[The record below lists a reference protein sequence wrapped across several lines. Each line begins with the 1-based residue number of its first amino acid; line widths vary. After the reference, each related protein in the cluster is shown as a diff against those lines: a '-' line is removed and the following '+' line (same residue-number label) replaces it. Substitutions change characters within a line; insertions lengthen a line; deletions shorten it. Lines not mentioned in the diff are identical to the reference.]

1 MHHQNPSDQFLA
13 IMEFVP
19 ATQEEVKCHINETNG
34 AEILIAKMHQD
45 SSEIPKTCLQMNNL
59 LQKGKAK

>member
-1 MHHQNPSDQFLA
+1 
-13 IMEFVP
+13 MEFVP

-34 AEILIAKMHQD
+34 TEILIAKMHQD

>member
-1 MHHQNPSDQFLA
+1 
-13 IMEFVP
+13 MEFVP

-45 SSEIPKTCLQMNNL
+45 SSEIPNMSTNEESVKFYRLIL
-59 LQKGKAK
+59 F